1 MDSICLPNIP
11 RRSFMAAIAGGLLA
25 APFAVTAQPARVY
38 RVGAVLEGGP
48 YSGAVDGLRK
58 GLGDLGLEEGK
69 QLILTVRDC
78 HGDLKAVEQ
87 AASDFEREKV
97 DLIYSVATTV
107 TLAAKRATTTV
118 PIVFYAGTD
127 PVAMGLIESF
137 RRPGG
142 RLTGVYGRN
151 TDLTAKRF
159 ELLKEMIPTIRR
171 VLFFFNPDNPAARR
185 GMEEARTAARQL
197 KVELVEHRVRSV
209 EELRTDL
216 LTLQTRKTDAYLFG
230 SDAMVISQSQLVID
244 TVRTMKLPAM
254 FTELESV
261 ANGGLAG
268 FGVSYYAMGRL
279 AANYVQ
285 RILLGTV
292 PGTLPV
298 EQVDRLSFVVNLKT
312 AKALGLTIPPSLLQ
326 RADQVIE

>member
-1 MDSICLPNIP
+1 MN
-11 RRSFMAAIAGGLLA
+11 RRTFLGTVAGSFLA
-25 APFAVTAQPARVY
+25 APLSLEAQPTRVY

-58 GLGDLGLEEGK
+58 GLSELGLEESK
-69 QLILTVRDC
+69 QVVLTVRDC
-78 HGDLKAVEQ
+78 HGDLTAVEQ
-87 AASDFEREKV
+87 AARDLERENV
-97 DLIYSVATTV
+97 DLIYSGATTV
-107 TLAAKRATTTV
+107 TLAAMHATTTV

-137 RRPGG
+137 RKPGG

-151 TDLTAKRF
+151 TDLTAKRV
-159 ELLKEMIPTIRR
+159 ELLKEMIPTARR
-171 VLFFFNPDNPAARR
+171 VHLIFNPDNPAALR
-185 GMEEARTAARQL
+185 GTKEARVAARQL
-197 KVELVEHRVRSV
+197 KVELVERRVRSV
-209 EELRTDL
+209 DELRTVVL
-216 LTLQTRKTDAYLFG
+216 SLQTQKGDAYLFG
-230 SDAMVISQSQLVID
+230 SDAMVISQSALIID
-244 TVRTMKLPAM
+244 TVKTLKLPAM

-261 ANGGLAG
+261 AQGGLAG

-279 AANYVQ
+279 AAHYVQ
-285 RILLGTV
+285 RILLGAS

-312 AKALGLTIPPSLLQ
+312 AKAMGLTIPRSLLE